1 MCWGITYTLVV
12 TAKDVSRVLNQ
23 ELSLQTVGT
32 IIRINFIFIDIE
44 LDAACRWDY
53 IQFTSPGESPDKHCG
68 DEQPSILRFFL
79 SIWVDYFI
87 KLVTVDLC
95 WLSSLPMG
103 HKEFSLLLNLH

>member
-1 MCWGITYTLVV
+1 MCWGITYLTYTLVI
-12 TAKDVSRVLNQ
+12 TAKDSLDGIRFVSRVLNQ

-95 WLSSLPMG
+95 
-103 HKEFSLLLNLH
+103 